1 MTERDDTPETDS
13 APDAPPATPG
23 MLVVGVGGSAGGL
36 EAFNQLL
43 EKLPS
48 DAGMAIIFV
57 LHLLP
62 TRKSM
67 LGELLSRKTTMP
79 VVQAADGMP
88 LEPNHVY
95 AIPPDVYIE
104 VAGGKLRLTSR
115 SNEGGLF
122 TPIDRLFASLA
133 AEAGSRAVGV
143 VLSGTGSDGAAGLR
157 HIKEAGG
164 MALAQTPGSA
174 QRDEMPRAAALVG
187 GADLILPPRE
197 LAGAMAQIARHP
209 YVASDEPPRP
219 RAESRPNEEDM
230 QRIFA
235 LLRTA
240 SGVDFSHYKRPTIE
254 RRMMRRMALHRFIKV
269 SQYLELLQRQPHE
282 INLLY
287 QDILIHVTFYFREP
301 DSFKVLNEKVFPKF
315 KETRNSNEPVRI
327 WIPGCSSGEEPY
339 SVAIS
344 LLEFL
349 GDRADETP
357 IQIFATDISNAAIDL
372 ARAGLY
378 SDHAVQPVRP
388 DLLRRYFT
396 PVDGKHR
403 INKRVRDLC
412 IFARHDLTRDPPF
425 SRVDL
430 VVCRNVLIYID
441 QPLQKRLLSMFHYA
455 LKPGGF
461 LMLGSAE
468 TVGLQNEL
476 FSVVDKKHRLYAK
489 RQSRPVP
496 SEPMYGEG
504 AYVVPPVLGVGK
516 TAREH
521 LARKTVQQEANQVLL
536 SKYAPPGVVLNDQL
550 QIVQFRGQTGLFLE
564 PAPGEVNLHVLKM
577 VRPGLLHALQTA
589 LREARKSQAPV
600 RKEGLH
606 ISFNGH
612 GRSVNLEIIPLLVAD
627 EPPHYLV
634 LFEDVT
640 ADEGALGQLAPLP
653 SPPEEATRDEEL
665 EQLRRELAASREYL
679 QATIQDLEI
688 TNEELQSANEEVLSS
703 NEELQSTNEELDTAK
718 EELQST
724 NEELNTLNE
733 ELHSRNDELSRV
745 NSDLFNLL
753 GSVQLA
759 VVMVDRELCV
769 RRFTP
774 AAEKLFNLIATDI
787 GRPIG
792 HIQPNLNSTEL
803 EEWIRQVID
812 QVSPMERELQ
822 DREGNWFALR
832 IRPYCGIDNRIEGAV
847 LALLDISAAKHRE
860 LDLQRA
866 HEYTTAIVQAVREGL
881 LVLDDQLHV
890 QTVNR
895 AFCRMFATTPEET
908 VGRRIY
914 DLGNHQWD
922 IPGLRMLLEDGLPKS
937 PEFDGFEVEHDFP
950 RVGRKKVIVNARRI
964 DGAPGRSSL
973 MLLAIEEAP

>member
-1 MTERDDTPETDS
+1 MTERDDTPETDG
-13 APDAPPATPG
+13 APDAPPG

-43 EKLPS
+43 ENLPA
-48 DAGMAIIFV
+48 DAGMAVIFV

-115 SNEGGLF
+115 SSEGGLF

-133 AEAGSRAVGV
+133 EEAGPRAVGV

-174 QRDEMPRAAALVG
+174 QRDEMPRAAALIG

-197 LAGAMAQIARHP
+197 LAGALAEIVRHP
-209 YVASDEPPRP
+209 YVAAEGPPRARP
-219 RAESRPNEEDM
+219 ESRPKDEDL
-230 QRIFA
+230 QRVFA

-254 RRMMRRMALHRFIKV
+254 RRLMRRMALHRFTKV
-269 SQYLELLQRQPHE
+269 SQYLELLQKQPHE

-287 QDILIHVTFYFREP
+287 QDILIHVTFFFREP
-301 DSFKVLNEKVFPKF
+301 DSFKLLAEKAFPKLV
-315 KETRNSNEPVRI
+315 EDRQASEPLRI

-349 GDRADETP
+349 GARADETP

-378 SDHAVQPVRP
+378 TDHAVQPVPP

-430 VVCRNVLIYID
+430 VICRNVLIYID
-441 QPLQKRLLSMFHYA
+441 QPLQKRLLSTFHYA
-455 LKPGGF
+455 LTPGGF
-461 LMLGSAE
+461 LMLGAAE
-468 TVGLQNEL
+468 TVGLQNDL
-476 FSVVDKKHRLYAK
+476 FSLVDKKHRLYAK
-489 RQSRPVP
+489 RHGRPLP
-496 SEPMYGEG
+496 AEPLYGEG
-504 AYVVPPVLGVGK
+504 AYVAPPTVGVGK
-516 TAREH
+516 AAREH
-521 LARKTVQQEANQVLL
+521 LQRKTVQQEANQLLL
-536 SKYAPPGVVLNDQL
+536 SKYAPPGVVLNEQF
-550 QIVQFRGQTGLFLE
+550 QIVQFRGQTGHFLE

-577 VRPGLLHALQTA
+577 VRPGLLHAVQTA
-589 LREARKSQAPV
+589 LREVRKSQAPV

-612 GRSVNLEIIPLLVAD
+612 GRNVNLEIIPLVVAD
-627 EPPHYLV
+627 EPPHYLM

-640 ADEGALGQLAPLP
+640 EQESAAGVRVAPPPPPDET
-653 SPPEEATRDEEL
+653 SRDEEL
-665 EQLRRELAASREYL
+665 DQLRRELAASREYL

-759 VVMVDRELCV
+759 VVMVDRALCV

-774 AAEKLFNLIATDI
+774 AAEKLFNLISTDV

-792 HIQPNLNSTEL
+792 HIQPNINSTEL
-803 EEWIRQVID
+803 EGWIRQVID
-812 QVSPMERELQ
+812 QVSPLERELQ

-832 IRPYCGIDNRIEGAV
+832 IRPYSGIDNRIEGAV
-847 LALLDISAAKHRE
+847 LALLDVSAAKHRE

-881 LVLDDQLHV
+881 LVLDEGLRV

-895 AFCRMFATTPEET
+895 AFCRIFATTPEET
-908 VGRRIY
+908 VGRRVY

-922 IPGLRMLLEDGLPKS
+922 IPGLRTLLEDGLPKS

-964 DGAPGRSSL
+964 DAAPGRAAL
-973 MLLAIEEAP
+973 MLLAFEEARE

>member
-1 MTERDDTPETDS
+1 MDPEEASNPEHQPT
-13 APDAPPATPG
+13 

-36 EAFNQLL
+36 EAFMQML
-43 EKLPS
+43 EALPA
-48 DAGMAIIFV
+48 DAGLSIVFV

-62 TRKSM
+62 THRSM
-67 LGELLSRKTTMP
+67 LSELLSKRTTMP
-79 VVQAADGMP
+79 AVQAADGMP
-88 LEPNHVY
+88 LEANHVY

-104 VAGGKLRLTSR
+104 VSGGKLGLSPRKA
-115 SNEGGLF
+115 EGGAFL
-122 TPIDRLFASLA
+122 PIDRLFASLA
-133 AEAGSRAVGV
+133 EEAGPRAVGV

-164 MALAQTPGSA
+164 VTMAQTPGSA
-174 QRDEMPRAAALVG
+174 QSDEMPRAAALTG

-197 LAGAMAQIARHP
+197 LAGALAQIARHP
-209 YVASDEPPRP
+209 YVAADEPR
-219 RAESRPNEEDM
+219 RVAAESRPNEDDL

-254 RRMMRRMALHRFIKV
+254 RRLLRRMALHRFTKV
-269 SQYLELLQRQPHE
+269 SHYLDLLQRQPHE

-287 QDILIHVTFYFREP
+287 QDILIHVTFFFREP
-301 DSFKVLNEKVFPKF
+301 ESFKVLSEKAFPTMMQ
-315 KETRNSNEPVRI
+315 ERRANEPLRV
-327 WIPGCSSGEEPY
+327 WTPGCSSGEEPY
-339 SVAIS
+339 SVGIS

-349 GDRADETP
+349 GDRADEIP
-357 IQIFATDISNAAIDL
+357 IQIFATDISNAAIDA

-378 SDHAVQPVRP
+378 NESAVRP
-388 DLLRRYFT
+388 VPPELLRRYFNQ
-396 PVDGKHR
+396 VDGKFH
-403 INKRVRDLC
+403 ISKRVRDLC

-430 VVCRNVLIYID
+430 VICRNVLIYID
-441 QPLQKRLLSMFHYA
+441 QPLQKRLLSTFHYA

-461 LMLGSAE
+461 LMLGGAE
-468 TVGLQNEL
+468 TVGLQNDL
-476 FSVVDKKHRLYAK
+476 FAVVDKEHRLYVK
-489 RQSRPVP
+489 RPARLAAV
-496 SEPMYGEG
+496 EPMFGEG
-504 AYVVPPVLGVGK
+504 AYMVPPVLGLGK
-516 TAREH
+516 PSREYP
-521 LARKTVQQEANQVLL
+521 ARKTVQQEANQLLL
-536 SKYAPPGVVLNDQL
+536 SKYAPPGVVLNDQF
-550 QIVQFRGQTGLFLE
+550 QIVQFRGQTGHFLE

-577 VRPGLLHALQTA
+577 VRPGLLHAVQAA

-606 ISFNGH
+606 VDFNGH
-612 GRSVNLEIIPLLVAD
+612 GRAVNLEIIPLLVAD
-627 EPPHYLV
+627 EPTHYLM
-634 LFEDVT
+634 LFEDNEQM
-640 ADEGALGQLAPLP
+640 AAQAGLAAPPAPPDEA
-653 SPPEEATRDEEL
+653 SHDEEL

-759 VVMVDRELCV
+759 VVMVDRALCV

-774 AAEKLFNLIATDI
+774 AAEKLFNLIPTDI

-792 HIQPNLNSTEL
+792 HIQPNVNCTEL
-803 EEWIRQVID
+803 EAWIRQVID
-812 QVSPMERELQ
+812 HVTPLERDLQ
-822 DREGNWFALR
+822 DRDGNWYALR
-832 IRPYCGIDNRIEGAV
+832 IRPYCNIDNRIEGAV
-847 LALLDISAAKHRE
+847 LALLDVSAAKLRE

-866 HEYTTAIVQAVREGL
+866 HEYTGAIVQAMREGL
-881 LVLDDQLHV
+881 VVLDDGLRV

-895 AFCRMFATTPEET
+895 AFCRMFATTAQET

-914 DLGNHQWD
+914 DLGNQQWN
-922 IPGLRMLLEDGLPKS
+922 IPRLRSLLEEILPNDGH
-937 PEFDGFEVEHDFP
+937 FDGFEVEHDFP
-950 RVGRKKVIVNARRI
+950 VVGRKKVMLNARRI
-964 DGAPGRSSL
+964 DTATGSSPL
-973 MLLAIEEAP
+973 MLLAFEEAR

>member
-1 MTERDDTPETDS
+1 MTEPDDSPHTDGLPETS
-13 APDAPPATPG
+13 PASPG

-43 EKLPS
+43 ENLPS
-48 DAGMAIIFV
+48 DAGLAIVFV

-67 LGELLSRKTTMP
+67 LSELLARKTTMP

-115 SNEGGLF
+115 GVEGGLF

-133 AEAGSRAVGV
+133 EEAGPRAVGV
-143 VLSGTGSDGAAGLR
+143 VLSGTGSDGAAGLQ

-164 MALAQTPGSA
+164 VTMAQTPGSA
-174 QRDEMPRAAALVG
+174 QRDEMPRAAALTG

-197 LAGAMAQIARHP
+197 LAAALAQIARHP
-209 YVASDEPPRP
+209 YVSAGEAQQATAELRP
-219 RAESRPNEEDM
+219 KEDDL

-254 RRMMRRMALHRFIKV
+254 RRMLRRMALHRFTKV
-269 SQYLELLQRQPHE
+269 SQYLELLQKQPHE
-282 INLLY
+282 INRLY
-287 QDILIHVTFYFREP
+287 QDILIHVTFFFREP
-301 DSFKVLNEKVFPKF
+301 DSFKVLAEKVFPKLM
-315 KETRNSNEPVRI
+315 EDRRPNESLRI

-357 IQIFATDISNAAIDL
+357 IQIFATDISNAAIDA

-378 SDHAVQPVRP
+378 VDHAVQPVPP
-388 DLLRRYFT
+388 DLLRRYFS
-396 PVDGKHR
+396 PVDGKHH

-468 TVGLQNEL
+468 TVGLQNDL
-476 FSVVDKKHRLYAK
+476 FGVVDKKHRLYAK
-489 RQSRPVP
+489 RQARPTPV
-496 SEPMYGEG
+496 EPLYGEG
-504 AYVVPPVLGVGK
+504 AYAVPPVLGAGR
-516 TAREH
+516 ASREH
-521 LARKTVQQEANQVLL
+521 VARKTVQQEANQLLL
-536 SKYAPPGVVLNDQL
+536 SKYAPPGVVLNDQF
-550 QIVQFRGQTGLFLE
+550 QIVQFRGQTGHFLE

-577 VRPGLLHALQTA
+577 VRPGLLHAVQTA
-589 LREARKSQAPV
+589 LREVRKSQAPV

-606 ISFNGH
+606 VDFDGQ
-612 GRSVNLEIIPLLVAD
+612 GRHVNLEIIPLLVAD
-627 EPPHYLV
+627 EPTHYLM
-634 LFEDVT
+634 LFEDTEQEVEQ
-640 ADEGALGQLAPLP
+640 AGLAAPA
-653 SPPEEATRDEEL
+653 PPEEASDDEEL

-759 VVMVDRELCV
+759 VVMVDRGLCV

-774 AAEKLFNLIATDI
+774 AAEKLFNLISTDI

-792 HIQPNLNSTEL
+792 HIQPNILCTEL
-803 EEWIRQVID
+803 EAWIRQVID
-812 QVSPMERELQ
+812 QLTPLERELQ
-822 DREGNWFALR
+822 DRDGNWFALR
-832 IRPYCGIDNRIEGAV
+832 IRPYCNVDNRIEGAV
-847 LALLDISAAKHRE
+847 LVLLDISAAKHRE

-881 LVLDDQLHV
+881 LVLDDALRV

-895 AFCRMFATTPEET
+895 AFCRMFGTTPEET

-914 DLGNHQWD
+914 DLGNGQWD
-922 IPGLRMLLEDGLPKS
+922 IPGLRTLLEDGLPKS

-964 DGAPGRSSL
+964 DAALGRSPL
-973 MLLAIEEAP
+973 MLLAIEEAR